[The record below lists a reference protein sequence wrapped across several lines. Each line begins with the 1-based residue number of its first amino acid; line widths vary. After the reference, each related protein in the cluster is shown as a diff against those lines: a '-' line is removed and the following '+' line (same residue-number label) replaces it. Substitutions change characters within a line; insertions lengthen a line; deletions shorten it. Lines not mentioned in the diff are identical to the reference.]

1 VPATRNDGL
10 IARYETLRR
19 QALDGIGMQSQGM
32 ALFVRRGVVA
42 WMQAWSQCAVPL
54 ASPASAPSP
63 APNDHELC
71 PTQLLPV
78 QLLPVQLHAD
88 VATLLASM
96 VLFVRQ
102 EATAC

>member
-32 ALFVRRGVVA
+32 ALFVRRGMVA

-54 ASPASAPSP
+54 ASPATAPSP
-63 APNDHELC
+63 APEDRGVW
-71 PTQLLPV
+71 PV

-96 VLFVRQ
+96 VLFIRQ
-102 EATAC
+102 EAIAC